1 MMFSRSTMPGRL
13 LLKGRNLHQSAS
25 QGKGYGYESVMAAL
39 LNDQDLDAFI
49 LVPQKS
55 VVPGNDFRWP
65 QKIFCISIG
74 PIVNSCRYR
83 KSHDNNGDERF
94 RFSFYENK
102 DLIIVGLYL
111 ALMIF
116 TGPKANER
124 EELESSEKLFY
135 QCSQRRLYPIIEK

>member
-1 MMFSRSTMPGRL
+1 MMFSRGTMTGRL
-13 LLKGRNLHQSAS
+13 LLKGSNLHQSAS
-25 QGKGYGYESVMAAL
+25 QGKGYESVMAAL
-39 LNDQDLDAFI
+39 LNDQNLDAFV

-55 VVPGNDFRWP
+55 SVPDNNFRWP

-83 KSHDNNGDERF
+83 KNHDSNGDERF
-94 RFSFYENK
+94 RFSFYKNEY
-102 DLIIVGLYL
+102 LIIGLSL

-135 QCSQRRLYPIIEK
+135 HCSQRRLYPIIEK